1 MIKHGHQEG
10 VEHGYVG
17 NGDQTEKCYQYLF
30 FRLHELNTFL
40 YGTIRAGSAHSQ
52 NGISLYL
59 RRFLPMFKRSG
70 RQLRLRGDS
79 GFFNEE
85 SFDICHENDT
95 FFYIKAPMSPTR
107 REQAASD
114 KINWQEMQ
122 MGSGVYYASRITYTA
137 KGTMWREVF
146 KRQEIEDEAALFPT
160 YRYDC
165 VATNDLKAGD
175 EAVFDFYNG
184 RANIEN
190 NIREIKH
197 DYHLGRVVTSSF
209 TANDAITQTIM
220 VAYVL
225 VQHFKRIALEEKDQ
239 RMQLQTLRWRLF
251 AMPCRTISS
260 GRAVWFRLTGIFFDE
275 RAYLRVLHKIRMT
288 LSVLVSPPPDI
299 VFN

>member
-1 MIKHGHQEG
+1 LKKSKLRERLTTILGENGARSFLQLMIGVIVGMRDMEELTRISMDPLIRKFIGNPVTETQIARNYKEFTPKTIEELHEFAISLAILDVCSFIDRNKDLTIDMDSTAVIKHGHQEG

-95 FFYIKAPMSPTR
+95 FFYIKSPMSPTR

-122 MGSGVYYASRITYTA
+122 MGSCVY
-137 KGTMWREVF
+137 
-146 KRQEIEDEAALFPT
+146 
-160 YRYDC
+160 
-165 VATNDLKAGD
+165 
-175 EAVFDFYNG
+175 
-184 RANIEN
+184 
-190 NIREIKH
+190 
-197 DYHLGRVVTSSF
+197 
-209 TANDAITQTIM
+209 
-220 VAYVL
+220 
-225 VQHFKRIALEEKDQ
+225 
-239 RMQLQTLRWRLF
+239 
-251 AMPCRTISS
+251 
-260 GRAVWFRLTGIFFDE
+260 
-275 RAYLRVLHKIRMT
+275 LHKIRMT